1 MNSAIAAA
9 LPLVATLICR
19 SGCII
24 IWCRKV
30 EPCGLPL
37 VSETLFRTPRLTR
50 GSTLVSK
57 TGELKMAKRM
67 CALIFGVILLTS
79 PVFAADVD
87 GKWTG
92 TLSTPG
98 GDVPIAFVFKADGD
112 KLTGTMTGMDGMEL
126 PIANGKVDGDK
137 ISYSVNID
145 FGGMMLELLYKG
157 VVTPSEIKLD
167 MSVFDMPFQVVVKK
181 EK

>member
-1 MNSAIAAA
+1 
-9 LPLVATLICR
+9 
-19 SGCII
+19 
-24 IWCRKV
+24 
-30 EPCGLPL
+30 
-37 VSETLFRTPRLTR
+37 
-50 GSTLVSK
+50 
-57 TGELKMAKRM
+57 M
-67 CALIFGVILLTS
+67 CALIFGVILLAS